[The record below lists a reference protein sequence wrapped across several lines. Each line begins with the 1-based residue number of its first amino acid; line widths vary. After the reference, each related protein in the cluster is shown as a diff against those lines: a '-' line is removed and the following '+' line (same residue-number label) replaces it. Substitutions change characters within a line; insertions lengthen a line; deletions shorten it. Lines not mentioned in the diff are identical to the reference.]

1 VDSVSAPYLSS
12 LENKP
17 NIIKWSWVR
26 KSPKTV
32 ALLSLSECL
41 TAATLALRL
50 SPTVTVS
57 MQAAIIHILKSMG
70 AAITLCSLLF
80 LPSDGNTQ
88 EKQKQPATRPA
99 LSRKTPPVDAELA
112 RLRAEVL
119 EKMKES
125 RASAEKLLAL
135 HEEEKTKLAAE
146 YERRREFYSQGL
158 ISRSELNQ
166 AERAL
171 AEAIVRVEEDKRWL
185 TESDIAI
192 TEASMRDELMRL
204 PDLATGGYS
213 ETGTLV
219 RFNGG
224 AAWSLADAPKLEKFF
239 LQTFG
244 RNLPITAFGQTPTHD
259 RLRFDHRNAMDVA
272 LHPDSN
278 EGRSLLSYL
287 RQAGIPF
294 IAFRN
299 AVPGAATGAHIHI
312 GNPSVRTVVSAD
324 SQKECCKH

>member
-1 VDSVSAPYLSS
+1 M
-12 LENKP
+12 N
-17 NIIKWSWVR
+17 
-26 KSPKTV
+26 
-32 ALLSLSECL
+32 
-41 TAATLALRL
+41 
-50 SPTVTVS
+50 
-57 MQAAIIHILKSMG
+57 ILKSLS

-80 LPSDGNTQ
+80 LPLDGNTQ
-88 EKQKQPATRPA
+88 EMQKQPVTRSA
-99 LSRKTPPVDAELA
+99 SSRKAPPVDAELA

-135 HEEEKTKLAAE
+135 HEEEKTKLTAE
-146 YERRREFYSQGL
+146 YQRRREFYSQGL

-171 AEAIVRVEEDKRWL
+171 AAVIVRVEEDKRWL

-192 TEASMRDELMRL
+192 TEASMRDELLRL

-224 AAWSLADAPKLEKFF
+224 AHWSLADAPKLEKFF
-239 LQTFG
+239 LQAFG
-244 RNLPITAFGQTPTHD
+244 RNLPITAFGQTATHD
-259 RLRFDHRNAMDVA
+259 RLKFDHRNAMDVA

-278 EGRSLLSYL
+278 EGRALLSYL

-312 GNPSVRTVVSAD
+312 GNPSVRTVISGD

>member
-1 VDSVSAPYLSS
+1 MQ
-12 LENKP
+12 
-17 NIIKWSWVR
+17 
-26 KSPKTV
+26 
-32 ALLSLSECL
+32 
-41 TAATLALRL
+41 TAR
-50 SPTVTVS
+50 
-57 MQAAIIHILKSMG
+57 INILKSLG
-70 AAITLCSLLF
+70 AAMTLCSLLF
-80 LPSDGNTQ
+80 SPLDGNTQ
-88 EKQKQPATRPA
+88 EKQKQPATRSA
-99 LSRKTPPVDAELA
+99 SSRKAPPVDAELA

-135 HEEEKTKLAAE
+135 HEEEKTKLTVE
-146 YERRREFYSQGL
+146 YQRRREFYSQGL

-166 AERAL
+166 VERAL
-171 AEAIVRVEEDKRWL
+171 AEAVVRVEEDKRWL

-192 TEASMRDELMRL
+192 TEASMRDELLRL
-204 PDLATGGYS
+204 PDLAKGDYS

-224 AAWSLADAPKLEKFF
+224 ALWSLADAPKIEKFF
-239 LQTFG
+239 FHAFG

-278 EGRSLLSYL
+278 EGRALLSYL

-294 IAFRN
+294 IAFRS
-299 AVPGAATGAHIHI
+299 AVSGAATGAHIHI
-312 GNPSVRTVVSAD
+312 GNPSVRTVISAD

>member
-1 VDSVSAPYLSS
+1 M
-12 LENKP
+12 
-17 NIIKWSWVR
+17 R
-26 KSPKTV
+26 KGPQPETCFYALARRLTV
-32 ALLSLSECL
+32 PTLPPRLL
-41 TAATLALRL
+41 
-50 SPTVTVS
+50 PTVLSIQVHGRTG
-57 MQAAIIHILKSMG
+57 LKYMG
-70 AAITLCSLLF
+70 AVITACSLLF
-80 LPSDGNTQ
+80 LPLDGHSQ
-88 EKQKQPATRPA
+88 EKQNPSVRRSAA
-99 LSRKTPPVDAELA
+99 NRKTSPADAELA
-112 RLRAEVL
+112 RLRAEVI

-125 RASAEKLLAL
+125 HASAEKLLEL
-135 HEEEKTKLAAE
+135 HEEEKAKLTIE
-146 YERRREFYSQGL
+146 YQRRQEFYRQGL

-166 AERAL
+166 VERAL

-192 TEASMRDELMRL
+192 TEASMRDALLRL

-213 ETGTLV
+213 ETGTLI

-224 AAWSLADAPKLEKFF
+224 AAWSLNDAPKIEKFF

-244 RNLPITAFGQTPTHD
+244 HALPITAFGQTPTHD

-272 LHPDSN
+272 LHPDSK

-299 AVPGAATGAHIHI
+299 AVAGAATGAHIHI
-312 GNPSVRTVVSAD
+312 GYPSVKTEVSAD
-324 SQKECCKH
+324 SRKQCCKR